1 MGYGSHSPIFSDISI
16 LYVKDGVVIKNR
28 NKDIED
34 TTDEDIKKG
43 IADKN
48 RVIIEVKRQ
57 LYIYFKDEDMQ
68 EIYKLIASLKNKHK
82 LTGIEEYIN
91 IM

>member
-1 MGYGSHSPIFSDISI
+1 MSHSSHSPIFRDISR

-28 NKDIED
+28 DKDIED
-34 TTDEDIKKG
+34 TTEDDIKKG

-57 LYIYFKDEDMQ
+57 LYIYFKDENIQ
-68 EIYKLIASLKNKHK
+68 EIYKLIDLLKNKYK
-82 LTGIEEYIN
+82 LDIDRYIN

>member
-34 TTDEDIKKG
+34 TTEEDIKKA
-43 IADKN
+43 ILNKN

-57 LYIYFKDEDMQ
+57 LYVYFNDEDIK
-68 EIYKLIASLKNKHK
+68 EIYKLIDMLENKHK

>member
-28 NKDIED
+28 DKDIED
-34 TTDEDIKKG
+34 TTEEDIKKG
-43 IADKN
+43 ITNKN

-57 LYIYFKDEDMQ
+57 LYIYFKDEDIQ
-68 EIYKLIASLKNKHK
+68 EIYKLIDTLKNKYK
-82 LTGIEEYIN
+82 LTYIDKYIN